1 VRLAIIPARGG
12 SKRIPG
18 KNIKLFHGKPI
29 LCYSIEVAQKA
40 GVFDRIV
47 VSTDC
52 PEIAHIALEAG
63 AEVPF
68 MRPPEIANDYAS
80 LADVVLHALDWFEK
94 KEAILVDL
102 CCCILATAPFIRVS
116 DIQKGLAL
124 MEEKKVA
131 SVFSVTT
138 FDFPIF
144 RALEMKE
151 DGTLAMIWPEYMKT
165 RSNDL
170 PEAYH
175 DAGQFYWLEAV
186 RFRKSELIYS
196 PDALP
201 VCLPRKIV
209 QDIDTPEDWECAELM
224 FEALR
229 SSSERE

>member
-1 VRLAIIPARGG
+1 MRIALIPARGG
-12 SKRIPG
+12 SKRIPR
-18 KNIKLFHGKPI
+18 KNIKLFHGKPVI
-29 LCYSIEVAQKA
+29 CYPIEAARKA

-52 PEIAHIALEAG
+52 PEIARIALEAG

-68 MRPPEIANDYAS
+68 MRPPEVADDYAS
-80 LADVVLHALDWFEK
+80 LADVVLHALDWFDKNETVP
-94 KEAILVDL
+94 VDL
-102 CCCILATAPFIRVS
+102 CCCILATAPSIRAS

-138 FDFPIF
+138 FGFPIF
-144 RALEMKE
+144 RALEIKE
-151 DGTLAMIWPEYMKT
+151 NGALAMIWPEYMKR

-175 DAGQFYWLEAV
+175 DAGQFYWLETA
-186 RFRKSELIYS
+186 RFRKSKLIYS

-229 SSSERE
+229 NSSERE

>member
-1 VRLAIIPARGG
+1 VRIALIPARGG

-18 KNIKLFHGKPI
+18 KNIKLFHGKPMI
-29 LCYSIEVAQKA
+29 CYSIEAAQKA

-94 KEAILVDL
+94 KEAILVDF
-102 CCCILATAPFIRVS
+102 CCCILATAPFIRAS

-144 RALEMKE
+144 RALELQE
-151 DGTLAMIWPEYMKT
+151 DGALAMIWPEYMKT

-170 PEAYH
+170 PEVYH
-175 DAGQFYWLEAV
+175 DAGQFYWLETA

-196 PDALP
+196 LDALP
-201 VCLPRKIV
+201 ICLPRKIV

-224 FEALR
+224 FEALQ
-229 SSSERE
+229 SSAEGR